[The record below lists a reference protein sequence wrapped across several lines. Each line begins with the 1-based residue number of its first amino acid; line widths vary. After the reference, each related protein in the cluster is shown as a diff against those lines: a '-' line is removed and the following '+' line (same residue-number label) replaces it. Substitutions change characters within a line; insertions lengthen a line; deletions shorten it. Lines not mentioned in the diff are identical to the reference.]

1 MAKAKQGS
9 QRQAKR
15 GIGVTYAEVCR
26 IVLKLPEVET
36 STSYGTPALKV
47 RGKLMARLKEDGE
60 TLVLKTTFEDRERL
74 LAAAPDVLYLTDHYV
89 SYPWILAR
97 LPRIERSVLHEPVEE
112 AWRLAAPGSVVR
124 KARRG

>member
-15 GIGVTYAEVCR
+15 GIGVTYAEVCKLA
-26 IVLKLPEVET
+26 LKLPEVEE
-36 STSYGTPALKV
+36 STSYGTAALKV

-74 LAAAPDVLYLTDHYV
+74 LSAAPDVLYLTDHYV
-89 SYPWILAR
+89 SYPWILVR
-97 LPRIERSVLHEPVEE
+97 LPRIDRSFLRELMEE
-112 AWRLAAPGSVVR
+112 AWRLAAPGQVV
-124 KARRG
+124 KARSG